1 MMLAALSTYHSG
13 MPQVVIVGDPASD
26 DTRSLVEV
34 VRRRYL
40 PTAITV
46 PVDPS
51 RREPL
56 DRRLPWLAAMKER
69 EGQAT
74 AYVCRD
80 FACNAPTVDPVAL
93 KRLLLG

>member
-13 MPQVVIVGDPASD
+13 MPQVVIVGDRASD
-26 DTRSLVEV
+26 DTRALLDV
-34 VRRRYL
+34 VRRRYR

-46 PVDPS
+46 PVDPA
-51 RREPL
+51 RREAL
-56 DRRLPWLAAMKER
+56 DRRFPWMVAMNAR

-80 FACNAPTVDPVAL
+80 FVCHAPTD
-93 KRLLLG
+93 RSR